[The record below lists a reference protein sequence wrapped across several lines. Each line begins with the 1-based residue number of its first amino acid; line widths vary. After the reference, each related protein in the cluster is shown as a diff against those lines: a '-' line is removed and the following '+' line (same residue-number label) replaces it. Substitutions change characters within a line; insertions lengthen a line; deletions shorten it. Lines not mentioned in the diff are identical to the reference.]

1 MRLALPL
8 RPTRALPAAV
18 ALAAL
23 AGRAAAQAVPND
35 NATGAAPD
43 ARWQAWY
50 GCWSAAPD
58 SAEPRTGAGPRG
70 QSAVTCVTPAGGSAV
85 DVTTMA
91 GGKVAARERIDASG
105 AQRRFDRDGCTGWEK
120 GEWAADGRRVYLRT
134 ELACA
139 NNVRR
144 TGDGVLAF
152 TRAGEWLDV
161 RGATVGGYTGVR
173 TVRYRPAL
181 EPSGLPAEVA
191 AALTGRS
198 LGGETARAAAS
209 APATTA
215 DVVEVT
221 RRAGAPVA
229 AAWVAELRQ
238 RFAVDA
244 RQLAALAD
252 AGVPGSVTDVL
263 VATTF
268 PQRFALGP
276 SGAERALRESRDA
289 NDPRGRPGPVAVL
302 MSPVYGGWGWD
313 ALGFGPFG
321 YNALGYNAWNG
332 GYYPGAGYYPRGGY
346 WGTGPVVIVR
356 PGPNAGGERPR
367 IVPGRGYSQGDNAS
381 SGSAR
386 PSGGSPSRGW
396 DSEPSVSRG
405 GYSGGTT
412 SSGGA
417 ASSAGSSSSGSSSG
431 SSSTSSDGGG
441 RTAKPRP

>member
-8 RPTRALPAAV
+8 RPTRAIPAAV

-23 AGRAAAQAVPND
+23 AGRAAAQGVPND
-35 NATGAAPD
+35 NAPAAAASD

-58 SAEPRTGAGPRG
+58 SAEGAGAGLRG
-70 QSAVTCVTPAGGSAV
+70 ESAVTCVTPAGGSAV
-85 DVTTMA
+85 EVTTVA
-91 GGKVAARERIDASG
+91 GGKVAARDRLDASG
-105 AQRRFDRDGCTGWEK
+105 VQRRFDRDGCTGWEK

-191 AALTGRS
+191 AALKGRS
-198 LGGETARAAAS
+198 LGVETARAAVS
-209 APATTA
+209 GPATTA

-238 RFAVDA
+238 RFAIDA
-244 RQLAALAD
+244 RQLAALAN

-276 SGAERALRESRDA
+276 SGAERTLRESRDA
-289 NDPRGRPGPVAVL
+289 NDARGRPGPVAVL
-302 MSPVYGGWGWD
+302 MSPMYGGWGWD
-313 ALGFGPFG
+313 GLGFGPFGYNTLG
-321 YNALGYNAWNG
+321 YNALGYNAWNT
-332 GYYPGAGYYPRGGY
+332 GYYPRGGY

-356 PGPNAGGERPR
+356 PGPTAGGDRPR

-386 PSGGSPSRGW
+386 PSGSAPSRGW
-396 DSEPSVSRG
+396 GSEPAVSRG
-405 GYSGGTT
+405 GYSGATT

-417 ASSAGSSSSGSSSG
+417 ASTSGSSAGG